1 LEKYLI
7 IWILLGLILSI
18 FLGYYLYYYKV
29 KQPTKI
35 NLLLAIIRS
44 FVFFLIGL
52 LLINPS
58 IPEEVLFSQ
67 KTKLSVLVDNS
78 SSIKYFKKDS
88 LINHILEGLKND
100 KKLNKKFNIDYY
112 SFGNKFQLSDT
123 FNFNDNQTDISI
135 PLKKITRIQK
145 NRNSPIVLISDGNQT
160 IGNDYLYTK
169 IKEPVF
175 PIVIGDTSKYKD
187 VKISQINVNRYSFIN
202 NKFPVETIL
211 QYDGVQPVRLR
222 YSIENNGKIIYTK
235 IIKFT
240 EKNNSRILKT
250 FIKASQEGLNVYKS
264 KIQYLENEK
273 NKANNYKNFSVEV
286 NNKQSKILIVS
297 SFYHP
302 DLGALKKAIE
312 RDKQRKVNIEI
323 IKSKKHQIND
333 YQLIILYQPDEKFN
347 LLLKQLNSNKLS
359 FMLITGSKTDWSFI
373 NNESLGITKKNI
385 NQLENYSASFNNSFF
400 TFSQKNI
407 GFENFP
413 PLLDYFGELN
423 IMIPHQTL
431 LFQNIN
437 GYSSQR
443 PLLVTANENN
453 QKKIFLFGE
462 GIWKW
467 RSSSFQK
474 KNSFINFDKFI
485 GSIVQ
490 YASNKKIRDRLDID
504 IKPSYNINSK
514 ILISAFYIDENF
526 QFDNRA
532 TLLFTVLNKNTKEKK
547 ILPFS
552 LSDSSYQL
560 YLNSLD
566 SGKYEYTVS
575 VNEQDISKKG
585 NFVVNDFLVEE
596 QFTSANSNKL
606 GLLAKKTKGELYFE
620 DNYNLLMDKLVN
632 DDQFQIEQKSKQIS
646 SNLINKTWMMLVI
659 VTLLSIEWII
669 RKYIGKV

>member
-620 DNYNLLMDKLVN
+620 DNYNLLIDKLVN

>member
-1 LEKYLI
+1 MEKYLI

-44 FVFFLIGL
+44 FVFFLIVL

-175 PIVIGDTSKYKD
+175 PIVVGDTSKYKD

-240 EKNNSRILKT
+240 DKNNSRILKT

-443 PLLVTANENN
+443 PLLVAANENN

-659 VTLLSIEWII
+659 VTLLSLEWII

>member
-1 LEKYLI
+1 MEKYLI

-423 IMIPHQTL
+423 IEIPHQTL

-437 GYSSQR
+437 GYSSQN
-443 PLLVTANENN
+443 PLLVTANESN

-659 VTLLSIEWII
+659 VTLLSLEWII

>member
-1 LEKYLI
+1 MEKYLI

-333 YQLIILYQPDEKFN
+333 YELIILYQPDEKFN

-423 IMIPHQTL
+423 IMIPQQTL

-453 QKKIFLFGE
+453 QKKIFLYGE

-504 IKPSYNINSK
+504 IKPAYNINSK

-620 DNYNLLMDKLVN
+620 DNYNLLIDKLVN

-669 RKYIGKV
+669 RKYIVKV

>member
-1 LEKYLI
+1 MEKYLI

-67 KTKLSVLVDNS
+67 KTKLSVLLDNS

-123 FNFNDNQTDISI
+123 LNFNDNQTDISI

-437 GYSSQR
+437 GYSSQI

-620 DNYNLLMDKLVN
+620 DNYNLLIDKLVN

>member
-1 LEKYLI
+1 MEKYLI

-67 KTKLSVLVDNS
+67 KTKLSVLIDNS

-240 EKNNSRILKT
+240 DKNNSRILKT

-443 PLLVTANENN
+443 PLLVAANENN

-659 VTLLSIEWII
+659 VTLLSLEWII

>member
-1 LEKYLI
+1 MEKYLI

-44 FVFFLIGL
+44 FVFFLIVL

-67 KTKLSVLVDNS
+67 KTKLSVLIDNS

-123 FNFNDNQTDISI
+123 FNFDDNQTDISI

-175 PIVIGDTSKYKD
+175 PIVVGDTSKYKD

-240 EKNNSRILKT
+240 DKNNSRILKT

-443 PLLVTANENN
+443 PLLVAANENN

-659 VTLLSIEWII
+659 VTLLSLEWII

>member
-1 LEKYLI
+1 MEKYLI

-620 DNYNLLMDKLVN
+620 DNYNLLIDKLVN

>member
-1 LEKYLI
+1 MEKYLI

-175 PIVIGDTSKYKD
+175 PIVVGDTSKYKD

-620 DNYNLLMDKLVN
+620 DNYNLLIDKLVN

>member
-1 LEKYLI
+1 MEKYLI

-100 KKLNKKFNIDYY
+100 KKINKKFNIDYY

-620 DNYNLLMDKLVN
+620 DNYNLLIDKLVN
-632 DDQFQIEQKSKQIS
+632 DDQFKIEQKSKQIS

>member
-1 LEKYLI
+1 MEKYLI

-100 KKLNKKFNIDYY
+100 KKINKKFNIDYY

-333 YQLIILYQPDEKFN
+333 YQLIILYQPDEKFS

-620 DNYNLLMDKLVN
+620 DNYNLLIDKLVN
-632 DDQFQIEQKSKQIS
+632 DDQFKIEQKSKQIS

>member
-67 KTKLSVLVDNS
+67 KTKLSVLLDNS
-78 SSIKYFKKDS
+78 SSIKYLKKDS

-123 FNFNDNQTDISI
+123 LNFNDNQTDISI

-240 EKNNSRILKT
+240 DKNNSRILKT

-620 DNYNLLMDKLVN
+620 DNYNLLIDKLVN